1 MSDEDV
7 DKLVEKAIERLNI
20 KIDSGDLD
28 DKLYQHTHEYLCNGV
43 SGVLTEEVIANAMEN
58 ACKTIFKNIKTD
70 GLEKTIKEF
79 LEKATLDACEAEEG
93 ENDDEDEEDEEDDED
108 DDEEDEEDE
117 EEEDEKTEA
126 KKQNIEE
133 KKGGRRRKH
142 KRTRKRKK

>member
-79 LEKATLDACEAEEG
+79 LEKATLDACETEEG
-93 ENDDEDEEDEEDDED
+93 ENDDEDDKEEDDEE
-108 DDEEDEEDE
+108 EEDEEDE
-117 EEEDEKTEA
+117 EEEEETEA
-126 KKQNIEE
+126 EKQNIEE